1 MNNLKNYYKD
11 KFRIYGPTLKGVG
24 WTEKKK
30 SKNRY
35 KVLLK
40 LLKFKNDDKIF
51 SLLDVGCGYGE
62 LVNYIPKNLKYKYTG
77 IDVVKEM
84 VSYAKNNNKN
94 QNCKFYV
101 KNILNISKKYDFIIC
116 NGVFTLKNKF
126 SQKEMKQFV
135 VKCIKIFHK
144 FSKIGFS
151 FNLMSEVVDYKSKIL
166 FYPSKNI
173 VIKTLKNKN
182 ISVIKIDN
190 KSINYERFYFV
201 KK

>member
-1 MNNLKNYYKD
+1 MNNLKNYYTD

-40 LLKFKNDDKIF
+40 LLKFKTDKKIF

-62 LVNYIPKNLKYKYTG
+62 LVNYLPKNLKYTYTG

-84 VSYAKNNNKN
+84 ISYAKNNNKN
-94 QNCKFYV
+94 QRCKFYL

-116 NGVFTLKNKF
+116 NGVFTLKNNL

-135 VKCIKIFHK
+135 IRCINIFNK

-166 FYPSKNI
+166 FYPKSNI
-173 VIKTLKNKN
+173 IIKTLKNKN

-190 KSINYERFYFV
+190 KSIKYESFYFV